1 MIAERLY
8 LYDSQLRLDLSRQSK
23 IGFGT
28 AGDTLS
34 GSIDLRKAG
43 GAISPWAFL
52 PEMTTS
58 VRNTKTTA
66 VGQSASG
73 IGTGAVIYN
82 TTTKRVEIY
91 LPDGDTTANVTN
103 WVGIATV

>member
-34 GSIDLRKAG
+34 GSLDLRRAG
-43 GAISPWAFL
+43 GAISPVSYTHLTL
-52 PEMTTS
+52 PTILL
-58 VRNTKTTA
+58 V
-66 VGQSASG
+66 
-73 IGTGAVIYN
+73 
-82 TTTKRVEIY
+82 
-91 LPDGDTTANVTN
+91 
-103 WVGIATV
+103 